1 MTVEPVGFRD
11 FVHARS
17 PRLLHTAYLLT
28 GDAHLA
34 KDLVQTSLARTWP
47 QWDRIRDGNPDAY
60 VKTVMVRLATSWWRR
75 KWRGEVPTEVLPE
88 PRAGVAGSGDT
99 TAGMPSAT
107 DQVDD
112 HLMLAAALRRL
123 PPGQRRVVL
132 LRYLEDLP
140 VSQVATLLGLSEGT
154 VKSQAARGLATLRE
168 VLADE

>member
-88 PRAGVAGSGDT
+88 PLAG
-99 TAGMPSAT
+99 
-107 DQVDD
+107 VDD

-123 PPGQRRVVL
+123 PPGQRRVVV

-140 VSQVATLLGLSEGT
+140 VVQVATLLGLSEGT

-168 VLADE
+168 VLSDE

>member
-1 MTVEPVGFRD
+1 MQSRRG
-11 FVHARS
+11 
-17 PRLLHTAYLLT
+17 
-28 GDAHLA
+28 
-34 KDLVQTSLARTWP
+34 RTWP
-47 QWDRIRDGNPDAY
+47 QWGRIRGGNPKPY
-60 VKTVMVRLATSWWRR
+60 VTTVIVRLATSCWRR
-75 KWRGEVPTEVLPE
+75 KWRGEVPTEVHNE
-88 PRAGVAGSGDT
+88 QRAGVAGAGDT

-154 VKSQAARGLATLRE
+154 VKRQAARGLATLRE

>member
-1 MTVEPVGFRD
+1 MWHPARQLSRESWPRAATTGPSQVLYPGERGCAVTVEPVGFRD
-11 FVHARS
+11 FVVARS
-17 PRLLHTAYLLT
+17 PRFLHTAYLLT

-88 PRAGVAGSGDT
+88 PRSGVAGSGDT

-107 DQVDD
+107 
-112 HLMLAAALRRL
+112 AWATTSPRS
-123 PPGQRRVVL
+123 
-132 LRYLEDLP
+132 
-140 VSQVATLLGLSEGT
+140 VSQ
-154 VKSQAARGLATLRE
+154 RGAMSSDRI
-168 VLADE
+168 